1 MESTAQILQ
10 FLDRSFAEIKIPC
23 LGNVNVDYISS
34 RLLAFR
40 DERQWILVFNS
51 ITWCPAGEGLTT
63 IIECVGNCSLSKN
76 NLSKNNIH
84 HDFHF
89 DSNRYLITGKI
100 EYNQDLD
107 EYLVSVRD
115 QSIDLAELNI
125 IAHPDLYADR
135 ELDVAI
141 ALLENYREELL
152 ANREEYGVFIP
163 DGMTQILQLEQWQ
176 HPDWD
181 RPPSQTESFPLIA
194 EVLYRGDADLYKHAA
209 HPNTDWRL
217 WFPK

>member
-1 MESTAQILQ
+1 MESPAQILQ

-23 LGNVNVDYISS
+23 FGNMNVDYISS

-40 DERQWILVFNS
+40 DEQQWILVFNS
-51 ITWCPAGEGLTT
+51 IAWCPAGEGLTT
-63 IIECVGNCSLSKN
+63 IIECVGNCC
-76 NLSKNNIH
+76 LSKNNIQ

-100 EYNQDLD
+100 EYNQVLD

-115 QSIDLAELNI
+115 KSVDLAELGI
-125 IAHPDLYADR
+125 IAYPDLYTDR

-141 ALLENYREELL
+141 ALSEKYREELL

-163 DGMTQILQLEQWQ
+163 NGMTQVLQLEQWH

-181 RPPSQTESFPLIA
+181 CPPSQTESFPLIA
-194 EVLYRGDADLYKHAA
+194 EVLYRAVTDLYKPAK